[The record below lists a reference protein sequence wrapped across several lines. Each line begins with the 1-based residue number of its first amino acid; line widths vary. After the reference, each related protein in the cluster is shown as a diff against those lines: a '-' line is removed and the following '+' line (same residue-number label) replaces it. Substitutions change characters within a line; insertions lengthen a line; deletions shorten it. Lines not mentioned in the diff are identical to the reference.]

1 MIVSQNDLNNNLK
14 EDFSKVNAK
23 MNSKKDLKQSSKSA
37 SKSASKKGSKIDLK
51 KDTKNDTSSD
61 LINSNTNST
70 AIAEYQTLTSREVD
84 EEVQLRPQNLT
95 DYIGQAAL
103 VKQLKLILNSALMR
117 NQMPEHLLFYGP
129 PGLGK
134 TTISSLI
141 ASELA
146 AHFKIIAA
154 PSLQK
159 IGDIVSLLVNL
170 EPNTVLFIDE
180 IHRLKAPL
188 EETLYS
194 AMEDKKVDLL
204 MGKGQGA
211 SVARIDLEPFVLVG
225 ATTQVG
231 KLSKPLRDRFPSIF
245 KLDPYTDSDML
256 SLIDRN
262 VSLLHLSMDTRAKIA
277 VCKRSRGVPRI
288 ANNILKRFVDLQ
300 TVHKVSNITGK
311 MADDFLLELGIF
323 EQGLTS
329 SDIRYL
335 RSLKQGSLGLKTIS
349 GVLLEEAETIEL
361 VIEPFLIH
369 LGYINKD
376 SSGRKLTPKGHD
388 FIADFDKKTLI

>member
-1 MIVSQNDLNNNLK
+1 VAACAISAVDKDPLLHYSQDMIQSGMNDTQTG
-14 EDFSKVNAK
+14 STQQA
-23 MNSKKDLKQSSKSA
+23 QSSGFST
-37 SKSASKKGSKIDLK
+37 
-51 KDTKNDTSSD
+51 KDDSLNPRAKQ
-61 LINSNTNST
+61 
-70 AIAEYQTLTSREVD
+70 EYEQLTSRELD
-84 EEVQLRPQNLT
+84 EEVQLRPQQLT
-95 DYIGQAAL
+95 DYVGQSAL
-103 VKQLKLILNSALMR
+103 VKQLSLILNSALMR
-117 NQMPEHLLFYGP
+117 NVMPEHMLFYGP

-159 IGDIVSLLVNL
+159 IGDVISLLVNM

-180 IHRLKAPL
+180 IHRLRAPL

-211 SVARIDLEPFVLVG
+211 TVARIDLEPFVLVG
-225 ATTQVG
+225 ATTQIG

-245 KLDPYTDSDML
+245 KLDPYTDTDML
-256 SLIDRN
+256 KLINRNIALLNLSLDEE
-262 VSLLHLSMDTRAKIA
+262 AKTA
-277 VCKRSRGVPRI
+277 VCRRSRGVPRI

-300 TVHKVSNITGK
+300 TVHSVSNISGQ
-311 MADDFLLELGIF
+311 MAEDFLLELGIF
-323 EQGLTS
+323 EQGLTQ
-329 SDIRYL
+329 SDLRYL
-335 RSLKQGSLGLKTIS
+335 RALKDGSLGLKTLAGI
-349 GVLLEEAETIEL
+349 LLEEADTVEL

-376 SSGRKLTPKGHD
+376 SSGRRLTPKGADFIHD
-388 FIADFDKKTLI
+388 FDGDVLV